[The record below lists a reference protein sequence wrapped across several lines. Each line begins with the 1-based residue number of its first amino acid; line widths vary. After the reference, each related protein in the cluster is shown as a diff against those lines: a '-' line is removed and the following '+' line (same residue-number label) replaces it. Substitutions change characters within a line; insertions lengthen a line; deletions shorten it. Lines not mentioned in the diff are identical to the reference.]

1 MVIRI
6 VINYKMVKIMNDLF
20 EDAEIDKIKKA
31 KIVAMLEQAQK
42 GNLINKPLTLTD
54 SNFDSEVT
62 KHELIVVDFWAPWCG
77 PCRMVGPVIEE
88 LASEY
93 AGKVAFGKLNV
104 DQNKTV
110 PNRFAVRGIPTM
122 IIFKDGRAVDTLVG
136 AYPKSHIESK
146 FKPYIK
152 KDT

>member
-31 KIVAMLEQAQK
+31 KIVAMLEQDQK

-62 KHELIVVDFWAPWCG
+62 KHELIVIDFWAPWCG
-77 PCRMVGPVIEE
+77 PCRMVGPLIEE
-88 LASEY
+88 LATEY

-104 DQNKTV
+104 DDNMMISS
-110 PNRFAVRGIPTM
+110 RFGVRSIPTLM
-122 IIFKDGRAVDTLVG
+122 IFKDGEAVDTLVG
-136 AYPKSHIESK
+136 ACSKSHIESK
-146 FKPYIK
+146 FRPYI
-152 KDT
+152 

>member
-1 MVIRI
+1 
-6 VINYKMVKIMNDLF
+6 MVKIMSDLS
-20 EDAEIDKIKKA
+20 EDAEIDKIKKT
-31 KIVAMLEQAQK
+31 KIVAMLEKAQK
-42 GNLINKPLTLTD
+42 GNLISKPITLTD
-54 SNFDSEVT
+54 SNFDSEVE

-104 DQNKTV
+104 DENITV
-110 PNRFAVRGIPTM
+110 PSRFGVRGIPTL
-122 IIFKDGRAVDTLVG
+122 IIFKEGMAVDTIVG

-146 FKPYIK
+146 FKPYVK
-152 KDT
+152 RDM

>member
-1 MVIRI
+1 
-6 VINYKMVKIMNDLF
+6 MVKMMNDLF

-31 KIVAMLEQAQK
+31 KIAAMLEQAQK
-42 GNLINKPLTLTD
+42 GNLINKPFTLTD

-62 KHELIVVDFWAPWCG
+62 KHDLIVVDFWAPWCG

-104 DQNKTV
+104 DQNTTI
-110 PNRFAVRGIPTM
+110 PSRFAVRGIPTM

-152 KDT
+152 KDA

>member
-1 MVIRI
+1 
-6 VINYKMVKIMNDLF
+6 MVKIMNDLF

-42 GNLINKPLTLTD
+42 VNLINKPLTLTD

-62 KHELIVVDFWAPWCG
+62 KHDLIVVDFWAPWCG

-104 DQNKTV
+104 DQNTTV
-110 PNRFAVRGIPTM
+110 PGRFAVRGIPTM

-152 KDT
+152 KDA